1 MVRFNSTL
9 WYVVDWI
16 LAYTTTT
23 NTGLRGGDT
32 QSSSG
37 GSVCLLSSNQSNR
50 SGNDPM
56 RVNASTC
63 KIYRS
68 WRSICHRID
77 RAASVL
83 MNQVF
88 HLRAYAWREGKL
100 VKRLVLK
107 ELDRMDSNGNRTRHQ
122 ACTSILLVKTKS
134 CDSHADYVSCNRPSW
149 IKRMTIV
156 YSKTWQ

>member
-1 MVRFNSTL
+1 MLLTGFWRTRQLQIQV
-9 WYVVDWI
+9 YVVETLNQVVGAVFVCYHRTSRIEVAMIQCEWMQI
-16 LAYTTTT
+16 L
-23 NTGLRGGDT
+23 
-32 QSSSG
+32 
-37 GSVCLLSSNQSNR
+37 V
-50 SGNDPM
+50 
-56 RVNASTC
+56 

-107 ELDRMDSNGNRTRHQ
+107 ELDRMASNGNRTRHQ
-122 ACTSILLVKTKS
+122 ACTNLLLVKTKS

-149 IKRMTIV
+149 IKWMTIV